1 MKTKGLGTYIIL
13 LISLTA
19 PAWALDPKL
28 EKDISTALGMQP
40 PNELAAQRLLPQV
53 RDEMWTKL
61 AKCAVNFDDKNG
73 IYSIKLTPEV
83 KALNGKTVTVRGFV
97 LPMDGSDHTKH
108 FLITRNTPV
117 CMYCPPG
124 EPNEVIEVT
133 AERAIPWSNKMMS
146 VTGRLSLVNDK
157 EQALFFR
164 IEKAEA
170 KQ

>member
-1 MKTKGLGTYIIL
+1 MKTMNLATSAAIL
-13 LISLTA
+13 LALAS
-19 PAWALDPKL
+19 PALAIDPKL
-28 EKDISTALGMQP
+28 EQAIRMAAQP
-40 PNELAAQRLLPQV
+40 PNELAAQKRLPTV

-61 AKCAVNFDDKNG
+61 AKCAVSLDSKNG
-73 IYSIKLTPEV
+73 TYRIKLTPEV
-83 KALNGKTVTVRGFV
+83 KALDGQTVTVRGFV

-124 EPNEVIEVT
+124 EPNEVVEVR
-133 AERAIPWSNKMMS
+133 AARAIPWSNRVVS
-146 VTGRLSLVNDK
+146 VTGRMTLINDE

-170 KQ
+170 K